1 MSHIILDEL
10 LTVNN
15 GFAHFVAEYLLPIIP
30 GMMVRL
36 DNKFTPV
43 VLKFLHIR
51 QLVPVQTSCCHAALH
66 AEDGFVYVWIYIG
79 LCYIQHFL
87 FFQDPPSLH
96 YGSQVKVRLLDYDV
110 TTVLS

>member
-15 GFAHFVAEYLLPIIP
+15 GVAHFVAEYLLPIIP

-51 QLVPVQTSCCHAALH
+51 QLVPVLTSCCHAALH
-66 AEDGFVYVWIYIG
+66 AEDGFVYVG
-79 LCYIQHFL
+79 FTLDCATFTFL

-110 TTVLS
+110 ITVLS